1 MAYIETAKTLNAE
14 IIDSRNTQLQTTQTE
29 LAEAHQMLS
38 QQKSVTEESLR
49 KLNQQHVDQFQNL
62 SEESRV
68 QMQRLQDEADQLR
81 QQRAEA
87 QNDLL
92 KYKSKTTEQSTLLM
106 SSKETISNMVNK
118 ENQLMTDL
126 KRKITE
132 LGEQQEQYK
141 ARVTQTK

>member
-1 MAYIETAKTLNAE
+1 M
-14 IIDSRNTQLQTTQTE
+14 
-29 LAEAHQMLS
+29 
-38 QQKSVTEESLR
+38 
-49 KLNQQHVDQFQNL
+49 
-62 SEESRV
+62 
-68 QMQRLQDEADQLR
+68 QMQRMQDEADQLR

>member
-1 MAYIETAKTLNAE
+1 
-14 IIDSRNTQLQTTQTE
+14 
-29 LAEAHQMLS
+29 
-38 QQKSVTEESLR
+38 
-49 KLNQQHVDQFQNL
+49 
-62 SEESRV
+62 
-68 QMQRLQDEADQLR
+68 MQRLQDEADQLR

>member
-1 MAYIETAKTLNAE
+1 M
-14 IIDSRNTQLQTTQTE
+14 
-29 LAEAHQMLS
+29 
-38 QQKSVTEESLR
+38 
-49 KLNQQHVDQFQNL
+49 
-62 SEESRV
+62 
-68 QMQRLQDEADQLR
+68 QMQRMQDEADQLR

-92 KYKSKTTEQSTLLM
+92 KYKSKTTEQSSLLM

>member
-1 MAYIETAKTLNAE
+1 
-14 IIDSRNTQLQTTQTE
+14 
-29 LAEAHQMLS
+29 
-38 QQKSVTEESLR
+38 
-49 KLNQQHVDQFQNL
+49 
-62 SEESRV
+62 
-68 QMQRLQDEADQLR
+68 MQRMQDEADQLR
-81 QQRAEA
+81 HQRAEA

>member
-1 MAYIETAKTLNAE
+1 
-14 IIDSRNTQLQTTQTE
+14 
-29 LAEAHQMLS
+29 
-38 QQKSVTEESLR
+38 
-49 KLNQQHVDQFQNL
+49 
-62 SEESRV
+62 
-68 QMQRLQDEADQLR
+68 MQRLQDEADQLR

-126 KRKITE
+126 KRKSE
-132 LGEQQEQYK
+132 RHL
-141 ARVTQTK
+141 

>member
-1 MAYIETAKTLNAE
+1 
-14 IIDSRNTQLQTTQTE
+14 
-29 LAEAHQMLS
+29 
-38 QQKSVTEESLR
+38 
-49 KLNQQHVDQFQNL
+49 
-62 SEESRV
+62 
-68 QMQRLQDEADQLR
+68 MQRMQDEADQLR
-81 QQRAEA
+81 QARADA

>member
-1 MAYIETAKTLNAE
+1 
-14 IIDSRNTQLQTTQTE
+14 
-29 LAEAHQMLS
+29 
-38 QQKSVTEESLR
+38 
-49 KLNQQHVDQFQNL
+49 
-62 SEESRV
+62 
-68 QMQRLQDEADQLR
+68 MQRMQDEADQLR

-106 SSKETISNMVNK
+106 SSKETIPNMVNK

>member
-1 MAYIETAKTLNAE
+1 
-14 IIDSRNTQLQTTQTE
+14 
-29 LAEAHQMLS
+29 
-38 QQKSVTEESLR
+38 
-49 KLNQQHVDQFQNL
+49 
-62 SEESRV
+62 
-68 QMQRLQDEADQLR
+68 MQRMQDEADQLR

>member
-1 MAYIETAKTLNAE
+1 
-14 IIDSRNTQLQTTQTE
+14 
-29 LAEAHQMLS
+29 
-38 QQKSVTEESLR
+38 
-49 KLNQQHVDQFQNL
+49 
-62 SEESRV
+62 
-68 QMQRLQDEADQLR
+68 MQRMQDEADQLR

-92 KYKSKTTEQSTLLM
+92 KYKSKTTEQSSLLM